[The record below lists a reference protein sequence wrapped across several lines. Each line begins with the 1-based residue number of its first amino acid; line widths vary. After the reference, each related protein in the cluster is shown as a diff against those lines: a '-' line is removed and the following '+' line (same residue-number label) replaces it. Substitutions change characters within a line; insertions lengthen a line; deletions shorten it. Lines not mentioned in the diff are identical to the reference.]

1 MADLVSS
8 LDAGPRCGISRSWVF
23 GRGCVGQLEGEP
35 TCDKAEGGGC
45 AHGQQP
51 CPCLSLHPPNSPVS
65 GYVGGI
71 DVTRLGLCWDTHG
84 RRRAWFSVLRINPS
98 PAQPS
103 LPASSA
109 TTSMSQGPHSKL
121 LSITAVSLFKNVHPL
136 GTPVILSFSPDLA
149 RLC

>member
-71 DVTRLGLCWDTHG
+71 DVTRLGTLLGHPWEKASLVLCGQDHPQ
-84 RRRAWFSVLRINPS
+84 SC
-98 PAQPS
+98 PA
-103 LPASSA
+103 
-109 TTSMSQGPHSKL
+109 
-121 LSITAVSLFKNVHPL
+121 
-136 GTPVILSFSPDLA
+136 
-149 RLC
+149 